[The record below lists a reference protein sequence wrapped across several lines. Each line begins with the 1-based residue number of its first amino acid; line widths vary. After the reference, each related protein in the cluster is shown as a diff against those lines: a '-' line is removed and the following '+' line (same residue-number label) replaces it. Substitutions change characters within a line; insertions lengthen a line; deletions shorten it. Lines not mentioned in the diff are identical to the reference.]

1 MRPNPPMVDPQP
13 SRRLAPGRPF
23 PTAQTAAIVVAAIS
37 LATFLVGCGSALPVP
52 SLAPTGSPLES
63 PSIDGLLV
71 ATGGILQVTQPDGG
85 LTAFDGPAVN
95 VVAVTAGNRHVVALD
110 VDHQALLSADPLARQ
125 RTWRPVAIPAAA
137 TEAEPLLA
145 LSPLGLDLAVTAG
158 DPQGRSFDL
167 ILADAASGAA
177 RSITVDRGLNGP
189 PVWVG
194 PAMIAV
200 NTIGRDQ
207 RSGFSVI
214 DLATNV
220 VTDGPSSGFALAAT
234 GDGELIAFDEG
245 RSGDVLVGDRAEWL
259 AGEFD
264 QMARI
269 ASAPGTG
276 ADQVAISADG
286 SRLAIVRRTDAR
298 AAIEI
303 LARIHGPWHSI
314 RTVAIDGDHALSI
327 AWLR

>member
-1 MRPNPPMVDPQP
+1 MSRNPPIVDSRP
-13 SRRLAPGRPF
+13 SRTPAPGRPL
-23 PTAQTAAIVVAAIS
+23 PAARTAAVVAAIS
-37 LATFLVGCGSALPVP
+37 VASFLVGCGSPLPIP
-52 SLAPTGSPLES
+52 SVAPTGSPLQT
-63 PSIDGLLV
+63 PSIGGLLV
-71 ATGGILQVTQPDGG
+71 ATGGLLQVTSPDGG
-85 LTAFDGPAVN
+85 LTAFDGPAGA
-95 VVAVTAGNRHVVALD
+95 VVAVTAGGGHVVAVD
-110 VDHQALLSADPLARQ
+110 VGHQAFLSADPPARP
-125 RTWRPVAIPAAA
+125 RTWHLIVIPAAA
-137 TEAEPLLA
+137 AEAEPLLA
-145 LSPLGLDLAVTAG
+145 LSPLGVDLAVTAS

-167 ILADAASGAA
+167 ILADAASGRT

-194 PAMIAV
+194 PSTIVV
-200 NTIGRDQ
+200 NTIRQDQ

-234 GDGELIAFDEG
+234 GDGELIAFDEA

-327 AWLR
+327 AWLG